1 MNQNFRIL
9 ERQKAE
15 EEARRQEQLEKE
27 RIAAEEAEKERQ
39 AELARQAGNYQQ
51 NWNKLQFN

>member
-1 MNQNFRIL
+1 MLNFHIL

-27 RIAAEEAEKERQ
+27 RIAAEEAEQERQ
-39 AELARQAGNYQQ
+39 AELTRQAGKY
-51 NWNKLQFN
+51 NK